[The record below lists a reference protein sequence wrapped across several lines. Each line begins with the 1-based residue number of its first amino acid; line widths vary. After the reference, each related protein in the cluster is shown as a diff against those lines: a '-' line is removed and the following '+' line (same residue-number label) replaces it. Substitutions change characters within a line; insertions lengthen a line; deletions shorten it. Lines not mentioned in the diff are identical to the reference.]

1 MENQS
6 YLEILKLNAEL
17 KHSLEEAKQYKVTI
31 LSNIIIHQIKEI
43 LEFSLRVENIN
54 AVINIGDYDN
64 IIQDSM
70 KVVGSNVFIVFWEL
84 CNLFEGLNYKI
95 EQLEDDQINK
105 IAEKTCSEID
115 LTFKNLETSSLVL
128 VNKFSS
134 AIFPFPSKT
143 KSNFDKLANI
153 LNKHISN
160 FAPKNVKLVDLERV
174 FYNIGVHK
182 SIDLRYYY
190 SSKALYTID
199 FFKAYSRLVKPFIMS
214 ANGKSKKAIIF
225 DCDNTLWNG
234 ILGED
239 GFENIDMSAH
249 SKSGIIFHE
258 IQSLA
263 LALNKQGILIALCS
277 KNNLADVEEVIKNH
291 SDMQIREEHITIK
304 KINWTDKATNI
315 RQIAKELN
323 IGLDSIVFVDDSPFE
338 INLIKEQL
346 PEVTLLQ
353 VPEKLYEYPQMLRSN
368 LGLFYNLSLTKEDLV
383 KSKIYKQQSERE
395 ELKSSFSN
403 IEEYLA
409 SLELKINIFEDDN
422 SLISRM
428 AQMTQKTN
436 QFNLTTKRYTETDI
450 EIFVNSNTSKVFAW
464 SISDK
469 FGDNGIT
476 GLCIFKLN
484 DNHAEIDTFLMSC
497 RIIGRNIEFS
507 VIDFII
513 DNLKK
518 LNIDTITAKYIQTA
532 KNAQV
537 ADFYKK
543 CSFDVL
549 VETITETTFT
559 VEPKNYLTKNI
570 NYIKLENGNKN

>member
-214 ANGKSKKAIIF
+214 EKVLQKK
-225 DCDNTLWNG
+225 
-234 ILGED
+234 
-239 GFENIDMSAH
+239 
-249 SKSGIIFHE
+249 
-258 IQSLA
+258 
-263 LALNKQGILIALCS
+263 
-277 KNNLADVEEVIKNH
+277 
-291 SDMQIREEHITIK
+291 
-304 KINWTDKATNI
+304 
-315 RQIAKELN
+315 
-323 IGLDSIVFVDDSPFE
+323 
-338 INLIKEQL
+338 
-346 PEVTLLQ
+346 
-353 VPEKLYEYPQMLRSN
+353 
-368 LGLFYNLSLTKEDLV
+368 
-383 KSKIYKQQSERE
+383 
-395 ELKSSFSN
+395 
-403 IEEYLA
+403 
-409 SLELKINIFEDDN
+409 
-422 SLISRM
+422 
-428 AQMTQKTN
+428 
-436 QFNLTTKRYTETDI
+436 
-450 EIFVNSNTSKVFAW
+450 
-464 SISDK
+464 
-469 FGDNGIT
+469 
-476 GLCIFKLN
+476 
-484 DNHAEIDTFLMSC
+484 
-497 RIIGRNIEFS
+497 
-507 VIDFII
+507 
-513 DNLKK
+513 
-518 LNIDTITAKYIQTA
+518 
-532 KNAQV
+532 
-537 ADFYKK
+537 
-543 CSFDVL
+543 
-549 VETITETTFT
+549 
-559 VEPKNYLTKNI
+559 
-570 NYIKLENGNKN
+570 

>member
-1 MENQS
+1 MDSLTYIEV
-6 YLEILKLNAEL
+6 LKLNTEL
-17 KHSLEEAKQYKVTI
+17 KHSLVGTKEYKISI
-31 LSNIIIHQIKEI
+31 LSNIIIHQFKEI
-43 LEFSLRVENIN
+43 IEYSLRVENIN
-54 AVINIGDYDN
+54 AIVEFSDYDN
-64 IIQDSM
+64 IIQDSA
-70 KVVGSNVFIVFWEL
+70 KVACSNAVIIFWEL
-84 CNLFEGLNYKI
+84 CNLVEGLNYKI
-95 EQLEDDQINK
+95 EQLEEDQINE
-105 IAEKTCSEID
+105 IAEKTCLAID
-115 LTFKNLETSSLVL
+115 LTFKNLESSSLVIA
-128 VNKFSS
+128 NKFSS
-134 AIFPFPSKT
+134 VIFPFPSKT
-143 KSNFDKLANI
+143 QSNFDKLDNI
-153 LNKHISN
+153 LNRHISN
-160 FAPKNVKLVDLERV
+160 VAPKNVKLIDIEKV
-174 FYNIGVHK
+174 FCQIGIHK

-199 FFKAYSRLVKPFIMS
+199 FFKEYSRLVKPLIMS

-225 DCDNTLWNG
+225 DCDNTLWKG

-263 LALNKQGILIALCS
+263 LALSKQGILIGLCS
-277 KNNLADVEEVIKNH
+277 KNNLADVDEVVGNH
-291 SDMQIREEHITIK
+291 SDMLIREEYITIK

-346 PEVTLLQ
+346 PEVKVLQ

-383 KSKIYKQQSERE
+383 KSQIYKQQSERE

-403 IEEYLA
+403 VEEFLA
-409 SLELKINIFEDDN
+409 SLELKINMFEDN
-422 SLISRM
+422 SSFIPRM

-450 EIFVNSNTSKVFAW
+450 EKFVNSNTSKVFAW
-464 SISDK
+464 SVSDK

-476 GLCIFKLN
+476 GLCIIKFNVK
-484 DNHAEIDTFLMSC
+484 DAEIDTFLMSC

-507 VIDFII
+507 VMDFLI
-513 DNLKK
+513 DNLIK
-518 LNIDTITAKYIQTA
+518 LNIDSITAKYVQTA
-532 KNAQV
+532 KNVQV

-543 CSFDVL
+543 CSYEVL
-549 VETITETTFT
+549 NETKIETTFT
-559 VEPKNYLTKNI
+559 LETKNYKTKNI